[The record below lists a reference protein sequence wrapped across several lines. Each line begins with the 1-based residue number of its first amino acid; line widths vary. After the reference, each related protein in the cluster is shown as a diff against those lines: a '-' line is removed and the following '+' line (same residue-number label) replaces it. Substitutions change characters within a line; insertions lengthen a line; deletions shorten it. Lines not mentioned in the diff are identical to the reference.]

1 MDEHLGGLAL
11 VGVEFSDGA
20 FVQVKAKQSAEVA
33 GTEPG
38 LVFEEEGVEVE
49 FVAGEDV
56 RNQIVFVHQAVLGI
70 K

>member
-1 MDEHLGGLAL
+1 L

-20 FVQVKAKQSAEVA
+20 FVEVKAQEATKVA
-33 GTEPG
+33 GAEPR
-38 LVFEEEGVEVE
+38 LVFQEEGVEVE

-56 RNQIVFVHQAVLGI
+56 RSQIVFVHRAVLGI